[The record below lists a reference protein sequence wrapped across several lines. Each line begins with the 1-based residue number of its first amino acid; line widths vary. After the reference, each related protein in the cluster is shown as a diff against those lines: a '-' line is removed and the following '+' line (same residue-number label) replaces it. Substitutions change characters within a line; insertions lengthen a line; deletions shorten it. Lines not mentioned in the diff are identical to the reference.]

1 MNIILVVDNLD
12 WAFGKVAQNI
22 KKRMQSSNVEILCTS
37 HYKTIKDFLD
47 ALKKATKKDSIIH
60 FFWRD
65 YLLECLNFVRLFPKY
80 KNIFL
85 NNKITTH
92 IPDHLFI
99 ETNSDDYEKRVGLMK
114 FVDGYFVT
122 SKKLYDLY
130 AQDHTF
136 DAPFGIIYDNP
147 DIKIQSEYIAEAKG
161 KIKVVWIGNS
171 RWGEYLGH
179 LDYKGLNSVV
189 LPALK
194 KIENSGRELIYKE
207 FDSSKKKNTHEVIL
221 DYLKDA
227 DILLVSSL
235 AEGTPLPLLEAM
247 AQGCAIITSDVG
259 IASEIL
265 SEEQQEF
272 IVPRNSDA
280 FTEALIK
287 LDTNR
292 SLLENIKRTNKLTYI
307 KKFVESDEIALQW
320 KTFFECVREKNNLT
334 YKSEFLKQKKTGFS
348 ERLLS
353 IALYRASQFA
363 IKTNMIEI
371 LKKNKIVR
379 ELYYKAIGQLS
390 NDNSYSELEIFYTE
404 SISGQKIIALYSPYW
419 SGVATSTASFFKES
433 SLPFPYYKT
442 EFPQV
447 NEHNFLER
455 LSELLAESSELK
467 AVIMSGG
474 TMLQMQLA
482 KMLKQKNKSIK
493 IFFGW
498 HGSPAQWVD
507 SAQYKTFD
515 DWLSLYKE
523 NTINGVV
530 SFKPQLSN
538 TLEQFD
544 IKSYSVSNYI
554 IEPSVLNTLS
564 APTKEHYTIGL
575 FAAMFSWYKN
585 PFPQLLAIGSIPG
598 CELVTNL
605 TLDQDIKWVTE
616 QIKLIELNGHLN
628 NKKFVELLSNL
639 HVVSYVTNTECSPM
653 IALESV
659 SVGTPCIVGPAGNIY
674 KGNAKLEHYLV
685 EPEVD
690 NPTAIRNRLI
700 LVRDNYQEV
709 KSLLNAFAESYNA
722 NLDEVKR
729 ELYKELTQ

>member
-22 KKRMQSSNVEILCTS
+22 KKRMQPSNIEILCTS
-37 HYKTIKDFLD
+37 HYKTIQDFLD
-47 ALKKATKKDSIIH
+47 ELKKTTKKESIIH

-65 YLLECLNFVRLFPKY
+65 YLLECLTFVKLFPKY
-80 KNIFL
+80 KGIFL

-99 ETNSDDYEKRVGLMK
+99 ETNSDDYERRIGLMK

-130 AQDHTF
+130 AKDHAF
-136 DAPFGIIYDNP
+136 NAPFGIIYDNP
-147 DIKIQSEYIAEAKG
+147 DVKIQSESIAEAKE

-179 LDYKGLNSVV
+179 LDYKGLNSVI

-194 KIENSGRELIYKE
+194 KFESTGKELIYKE
-207 FDSSKKKNTHEVIL
+207 FDSSKEKNTHEVIL
-221 DYLKDA
+221 NYLEGA

-259 IASEIL
+259 IACEIL
-265 SEEQQEF
+265 GEEQQEF
-272 IVPRNSDA
+272 IVARNSEA
-280 FTEALIK
+280 FAEALIK
-287 LDTNR
+287 LDSNR
-292 SLLENIKRTNKLTYI
+292 NLLEKIKRKNKVTYY
-307 KKFVESDEIALQW
+307 KKFVESDEISQQW
-320 KTFFECVREKNNLT
+320 KAFFDSVKGNNNVT
-334 YKSEFLKQKKTGFS
+334 YKAEFLKQKKIAIS

-363 IKTNMIEI
+363 IKTNMIEV

-379 ELYYKAIGQLS
+379 GIYYKAIGRLS
-390 NDNSYSELEIFYTE
+390 SDNSYSELEPFYTE
-404 SISGQKIIALYSPYW
+404 SISGRKIIALYSPYW

-447 NEHNFLER
+447 NQHNFLER
-455 LSELLAESSELK
+455 LSELLASSPELK
-467 AVIMSGG
+467 TVIMSGG

-482 KMLKQKNKSIK
+482 KMLKQKNNAIK

-507 SAQYKTFD
+507 AAQYKTFD
-515 DWLSLYKE
+515 DWLCLYKQE
-523 NTINGVV
+523 IIDGVI

-538 TLEQFD
+538 TLEQFK

-554 IEPSVLNTLS
+554 IEPLMVNTLS
-564 APTKEHYTIGL
+564 EPDKEQYTVGL

-605 TLDQDIKWVTE
+605 TLEQDIKWVTDN
-616 QIKLIELNGHLN
+616 IKLIELKGNLN
-628 NKKFVELLSNL
+628 NNKFVELLSKL

-709 KSLLNAFAESYNA
+709 KALLNTFAESYNT